1 MNKMKQV
8 LVDFAQTA
16 RKGNILGILQLFYL
30 IPISFTLFITK
41 FICGVDLRDNL
52 FLYIG
57 FYLIICWSVSYY
69 IHKNRIALLQWTD
82 SLLIHFLDSE
92 IGQKLII
99 LGLSIEYDIKVLLI
113 KDIENDT
120 SVSTFF
126 FFIFLIGHLSFS
138 IIFWS
143 ALWPFNIW
151 FNCINVVYL
160 ALFFYWY
167 RFRTSF
173 FNYATLTQDS
183 NVEEVELK
191 LKQVDNW
198 DTFILLFN
206 EYFKQGTKKTIF
218 NRLPKTQKRFPSRY
232 AGLIP
237 PKLIRKGGEAILSVD
252 WGKLAVKMGAAG
264 VLIGGVSGM
273 AWLYNEDLN
282 RSNSFRIAE
291 NDQKAKVDMALLRT
305 TTDQKISDNSLAIE
319 VIKVKGRSQQQVT
332 EVLQESL
339 RFNHDS
345 MNALRQGL
353 TSRYKLPWDDSN
365 KLIVQEIENLG
376 VERARLQE
384 MLVNLD
390 NYDPNLHLEAVTA
403 AVTPNDPGMAAI
415 TLNSP
420 LELVSLF

>member
-1 MNKMKQV
+1 
-8 LVDFAQTA
+8 
-16 RKGNILGILQLFYL
+16 
-30 IPISFTLFITK
+30 
-41 FICGVDLRDNL
+41 
-52 FLYIG
+52 
-57 FYLIICWSVSYY
+57 
-69 IHKNRIALLQWTD
+69 
-82 SLLIHFLDSE
+82 
-92 IGQKLII
+92 
-99 LGLSIEYDIKVLLI
+99 
-113 KDIENDT
+113 
-120 SVSTFF
+120 
-126 FFIFLIGHLSFS
+126 
-138 IIFWS
+138 
-143 ALWPFNIW
+143 
-151 FNCINVVYL
+151 VVYL